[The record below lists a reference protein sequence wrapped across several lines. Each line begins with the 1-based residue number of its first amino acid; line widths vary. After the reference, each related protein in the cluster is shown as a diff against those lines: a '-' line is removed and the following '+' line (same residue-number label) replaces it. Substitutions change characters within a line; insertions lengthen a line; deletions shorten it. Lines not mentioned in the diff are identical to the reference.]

1 MFTIITVL
9 SKIQPQHPHGSQGL
23 SFPTTDQMQVHGSE
37 SSHSKPLDCQRIPIY
52 IIFSTRF
59 SNVKY
64 IYIAVQPIWR
74 ALLYLVKWKLCP
86 IWQYFPIFPLTPA
99 PGKPP
104 FYFLSLWLWLLSILH
119 GSGIIQYLY
128 IGEWL
133 KGGSDGKESGRKCRR
148 SGFNLWVRMI
158 PWRRAW

>member
-1 MFTIITVL
+1 MVHRVL
-9 SKIQPQHPHGSQGL
+9 VSPPGIKCRSTAVKVLTPSHWTAREFPSTSFL
-23 SFPTTDQMQVHGSE
+23 SAQF
-37 SSHSKPLDCQRIPIY
+37 SSVKCIY
-52 IIFSTRF
+52 S
-59 SNVKY
+59 V
-64 IYIAVQPIWR
+64 VQPIWR

>member
-64 IYIAVQPIWR
+64 IYIAVQPI
-74 ALLYLVKWKLCP
+74 
-86 IWQYFPIFPLTPA
+86 
-99 PGKPP
+99 
-104 FYFLSLWLWLLSILH
+104 
-119 GSGIIQYLY
+119 
-128 IGEWL
+128 
-133 KGGSDGKESGRKCRR
+133 
-148 SGFNLWVRMI
+148 
-158 PWRRAW
+158 